1 MSWGLG
7 RKQMAVTG
15 ESVMKGLFAKY
26 EKDRSHE
33 RDDKVSWGRAAVA
46 ESIDSPSAQV
56 LAPSTCQTEG
66 QGKLKDKGAQVPQAS
81 LQGTEQGG
89 GWVWRGKPDI

>member
-1 MSWGLG
+1 
-7 RKQMAVTG
+7 MAVTG

-33 RDDKVSWGRAAVA
+33 RDDKVSWGRGAVA

-56 LAPSTCQTEG
+56 LAPSTCQTQLEAEG
-66 QGKLKDKGAQVPQAS
+66 QGSPSAPGQPPGHRA
-81 LQGTEQGG
+81 
-89 GWVWRGKPDI
+89 GWRLGLEGQT